1 MSITT
6 NLAKGV
12 FVYSAKENKKEKTK
26 PALNQRKLRKTIK
39 HIKRK
44 YYQVWD
50 ERINQS
56 INMTLFF
63 YQCGGRVGAGSMAVF
78 APRAGQNT
86 SWHAACFVCC
96 VCKELLV
103 DLIYCFKDGR
113 IFCGRHHAE
122 MLRPRCAA
130 CDEVCKLICVF
141 NKGSRPFKRKI
152 KNCTPFSN

>member
-1 MSITT
+1 M
-6 NLAKGV
+6 
-12 FVYSAKENKKEKTK
+12 YSAKENKEKKRK
-26 PALNQRKLRKTIK
+26 PVLNQRKPRKTVNTLNRNTAM
-39 HIKRK
+39 HR
-44 YYQVWD
+44 VR
-50 ERINQS
+50 ELINQH
-56 INMTLFF
+56 NFFF

-130 CDEVCKLICVF
+130 CDEVCKLICAF
-141 NKGSRPFKRKI
+141 NKGSRPFNGKKI
-152 KNCTPFSN
+152 KNCTPIAN